1 MADPIMLAV
10 ATTVAGK
17 AAEEAFQSG
26 RQALAALVRLVRER
40 LGGQLADDSPGQGG
54 AAPERSEPVLEL
66 AARLERTAA
75 ADPAFAARLH
85 ALWGEVRRES
95 PQVGVDVVNSNS
107 GTVGGHLVQARD
119 LTIQEGLRL
128 GDVHP
133 RP

>member
-17 AAEEAFQSG
+17 AAEEAFRSG
-26 RQALAALVRLVRER
+26 QHALAALVRLVRER
-40 LGGQLADDSPGQGG
+40 LGGQPVDDAPAHGG
-54 AAPERSEPVLEL
+54 VAPKRSEAVPEL
-66 AARLERTAA
+66 AARLERAAA

-95 PQVGVDVVNSNS
+95 PQVGVEVVNSNS

-119 LTIQEGLRL
+119 LTIQESLRL